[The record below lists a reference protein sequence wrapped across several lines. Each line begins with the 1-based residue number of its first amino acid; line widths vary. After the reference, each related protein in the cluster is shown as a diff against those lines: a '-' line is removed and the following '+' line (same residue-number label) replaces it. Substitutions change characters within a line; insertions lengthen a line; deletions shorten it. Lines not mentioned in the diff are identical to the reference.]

1 MRKDRNKIAETGIV
15 IVEDTNLV
23 SIGLKKTLEP
33 AGYNILRIA
42 TSGAEA
48 VEKAFALY
56 PEIILLHFPKRE
68 KSPFL
73 YSHPLFSERILFAA
87 ENAVENAA

>member
-1 MRKDRNKIAETGIV
+1 MREDRDKMAETGIL
-15 IVEDTNLV
+15 IVEDTNTV
-23 SIGLKKTLEP
+23 SIGLKKTLEQ

-48 VEKAFALY
+48 VEKALALS
-56 PEIILLHFPKRE
+56 PEIIPLPFPKRE

-73 YSHPLFSERILFAA
+73 YFILFFLN
-87 ENAVENAA
+87 EYFSPQQMQ